1 MTTETLETINGH
13 QKGRA
18 VPPLPTYTFDTGIT
32 VGIRKLS
39 PFLRDDIEAQIR
51 KDDRRDGKVP
61 TPPLA
66 AGVEG
71 VPEPNES
78 DPDYLEARIAY
89 EAALRPRIQERL
101 LRIAITRGVA
111 VAIDRDALDAYQA
124 DMHAAGIEVDEADEK
139 VLYITRLCIGSNE
152 DTQDL
157 YNAIFTRAMP
167 TREAVEAHK
176 ATFPRDVSG
185 A

>member
-1 MTTETLETINGH
+1 MTTETLETTNGH
-13 QKGRA
+13 QQGRA
-18 VPPLPTYTFDTGIT
+18 VPPLSTYTFDTGIT

-39 PFLRDDIEAQIR
+39 PFLRDDIEAQLR
-51 KDDRRDGKVP
+51 KDDRRAGAAP

-66 AGVEG
+66 PGVEG
-71 VPEPNES
+71 ELEPNES
-78 DPDYLEARIAY
+78 DPDYLAARVSY
-89 EAALRPRIQERL
+89 EAALRPRVQEKL
-101 LRIAITRGVA
+101 LRIAIKRGVE
-111 VAIDRDALDAYQA
+111 VDIDQAALSAFRA
-124 DMHAAGIEVDEADEK
+124 DMTAEGIDLDEADDK
-139 VLYITRLCIGSNE
+139 LLYVTRLCVGSNE

-176 ATFPRDVSG
+176 ATFPRDVPG